1 MDLYGKNIK
10 ILIDDRNYNGW
21 IFLDTENNNKE
32 LDLEQYPI
40 LKAVNPVELKLFSR
54 DIINIGSDGKISV
67 WHSHVKTTKSLAGVL
82 MLEDNKTMGRTANGK
97 RLLYKCVPDDR
108 RLPIFV
114 VPYELKIGFSKV
126 YKNKFVTF
134 NYDDWTGRHPTGI
147 IAETLGDVDNLE
159 VFYEYQLYC
168 KSIHESIANF
178 TNKTRSILNKKT
190 HDEYIQQIFKN
201 PDFGIQDRRDKYVFT
216 IDPSNSLDYDDGFGI
231 ETLENGNTKLSVYIA
246 NVFFWIETLGLWNSF
261 SRRVATIYLPDRRRP
276 MLPTILS
283 DTLCSLQQNQLRF
296 SLVMDFEFDDAGK
309 LVGEPTYSNVLISV
323 AKNYVYEDPYMVEQ
337 DVHYRRVFDFTSSLS
352 RQVKNSHDVVS
363 FWMVKMNRTTG
374 EFMAKNKF
382 GIFRSATYL
391 NTHLRIDEETDYG
404 LNENTIRVIQA
415 WNNTIGQYVLYKD
428 GISLEH
434 GLMSLASYIHV
445 TSPIRRLVDLLNQML
460 LFGHLSLVRNV
471 IEDARLFVEK
481 WTKEMD
487 YVNTAMRS
495 IRRVQTD
502 CELMNRCFN
511 MPDIMT
517 TEHSGVMFDRILKND
532 GTTHYMVYLEDLKL
546 LSRISTHSD
555 LPNYSIAKFKLLL
568 FDDEDKAKK
577 KIRLQMI

>member
-1 MDLYGKNIK
+1 
-10 ILIDDRNYNGW
+10 
-21 IFLDTENNNKE
+21 
-32 LDLEQYPI
+32 
-40 LKAVNPVELKLFSR
+40 
-54 DIINIGSDGKISV
+54 
-67 WHSHVKTTKSLAGVL
+67 
-82 MLEDNKTMGRTANGK
+82 
-97 RLLYKCVPDDR
+97 
-108 RLPIFV
+108 
-114 VPYELKIGFSKV
+114 
-126 YKNKFVTF
+126 
-134 NYDDWTGRHPTGI
+134 
-147 IAETLGDVDNLE
+147 
-159 VFYEYQLYC
+159 
-168 KSIHESIANF
+168 
-178 TNKTRSILNKKT
+178 
-190 HDEYIQQIFKN
+190 
-201 PDFGIQDRRDKYVFT
+201 
-216 IDPSNSLDYDDGFGI
+216 
-231 ETLENGNTKLSVYIA
+231 
-246 NVFFWIETLGLWNSF
+246 
-261 SRRVATIYLPDRRRP
+261 
-276 MLPTILS
+276 
-283 DTLCSLQQNQLRF
+283 
-296 SLVMDFEFDDAGK
+296 MDFEFEPSGQ
-309 LVGEPTYSNVLISV
+309 LVGEPKYSNVLISV
-323 AKNYVYEDPYMVEQ
+323 AKNYAYEDPYMVEQ

-374 EFMAKNKF
+374 EFMAKNRF

-404 LNENTIRVIQA
+404 LNENTIRVIQT

-471 IEDARLFVEK
+471 SEDARLFVEK

-555 LPNYSIAKFKLLL
+555 LPNYSIAKFKLFL